1 MSKQIKG
8 TYIPEME
15 AEHLSK
21 AKAQETLKLMLNENT
36 KLHEKNTQK
45 KQIERTKYLRYAPVF
60 ATAAACIIIAVALL
74 HPGQN
79 SSKETGKL
87 IEYGSVQL
95 SSLPSGIISRGESGD
110 DLEAAFGISGNE
122 LFMGWTVT
130 DTTVYSSGGHKQA
143 FIELQKDDI
152 KITASVSDIESA
164 LYSTLGETNAGTNGA
179 RFNLD
184 PSTNE
189 LNAVYKRS
197 NLWIVLTADN
207 IEKADFEAIVRELN
221 K

>member
-8 TYIPEME
+8 TFIPEME
-15 AEHLSK
+15 AEHLSET
-21 AKAQETLKLMLNENT
+21 KAQETLKLMLNENT
-36 KLHEKNTQK
+36 RLHEKDTQK
-45 KQIERTKYLRYAPVF
+45 KQIVRTKYLRYAPVF
-60 ATAAACIIIAVALL
+60 AAAAACIIITVALI

-79 SSKETGKL
+79 ANKGTGKP

-110 DLEAAFGISGNE
+110 DLEAAFGISGND
-122 LFMGWTVT
+122 LFKGWTVT

-143 FIELQKDDI
+143 FIELQKDDMN
-152 KITASVSDIESA
+152 ITASVSDIESA
-164 LYSTLGETNAGTNGA
+164 LYSTLGEINAGTNGA

-189 LNAVYKRS
+189 LNAVFKRS
-197 NLWIVLTADN
+197 DLWIVLTADN
-207 IEKADFEAIVRELN
+207 IGKADFEAIVR
-221 K
+221 